1 MVEPS
6 AAFITNVVSSTNT
19 DKTVADAIVAIITNI
34 RDSTTAT
41 KTHENGLVYGS
52 STVRPNFPSI

>member
-6 AAFITNVVSSTNT
+6 AAFITSVVSSTNT
-19 DKTVADAIVAIITNI
+19 DNMVADAIVAIITNI

-41 KTHENGLVYGS
+41 NNQENGL
-52 STVRPNFPSI
+52 